1 MRKHR
6 IIAVLLICFAVLP
19 SLKAQRLGGGLILGP
34 TFSTMRITGMDSTRF
49 RADFC
54 GGFRIG
60 LIPQHSV
67 FGLELDVIYSR
78 QGMRTKSGLDENGKK
93 VRYAMKT
100 SYVNV
105 PLLLNVY
112 LRRWNADDEDE
123 SKMVR
128 LRVGPQIGF
137 CLGGS
142 DVKTVGEKPSKHSI
156 MPWESKSFNRMDYG
170 IAAAVSY
177 WYIELRYTCGLSNV
191 RKTEGTSVN
200 HVISVTWSDLW

>member
-1 MRKHR
+1 MRKTWM
-6 IIAVLLICFAVLP
+6 IVFIFFCFSALP
-19 SLKAQRLGGGLILGP
+19 SLRAQRLGGGLILGP
-34 TFSTMRITGMDSTRF
+34 SVSTMRITGIDSTRF

-60 LIPQHSV
+60 LIPKRSV

-78 QGMRTKSGLDENGKK
+78 QGMRTKQGLDENGNKI
-93 VRYAMKT
+93 RHAIKT
-100 SYVNV
+100 SYINM

-112 LRRWNADDEDE
+112 LRKWTADDEDE
-123 SKMVR
+123 SEMVR
-128 LRVGPQIGF
+128 LRVGLQIGF

-142 DVKTVGEKPSKHSI
+142 DVTTVGEKPSKHYI
-156 MPWESKSFNRMDYG
+156 TPWESKSFNRMDYG
-170 IAAAVSY
+170 ITAAVSY